1 MPRIVSVWLPRWPIL
16 RFLKAQ
22 ETAPPGVLP
31 VDPDQPFVLSADA
44 AGGAR
49 LTAVNGRAE
58 ALDLQI
64 GDRLADA
71 RARAGTYVQVR
82 DADPDAD
89 ADALRRLALWGL
101 RYTPLSSP
109 WPEDMGGD
117 GFFLDVTGASHLFGG
132 EMALLKDLARRLSQ
146 FGLDARC
153 ALAETPG
160 AAWALSRFHH
170 GLPVILIPGEE
181 KQALSPLPIEAL
193 RIDGETSATLRRLGF
208 KTVGTLIDRPR
219 APFAARFDGK
229 LLTRLDQALGRAAE
243 PLGFI
248 MPPALYHAR
257 RQLLEPVSHQDA
269 IVAIMARLMRDLVP
283 ELTRDGMGVRHLRL
297 DLFRVDGVVASLDL
311 GLARPSRDP
320 AHVTKLAAL
329 KLDRLASDIDAGFGF
344 ETLTLSATQVEP
356 MTARQESLLDRID
369 DHDTS
374 EREAMLIDSL
384 MHRLGEDRVRRLV
397 ARASHI
403 PEQAGGIVL
412 AAQVQTPSQQ
422 KPHTGPRPFLLLPKP
437 EAAEVLSLLPE
448 GPPRRFRWRGV
459 MRNAVQAD
467 GPERI
472 AGEWWRDRQGEPDL
486 TRDYY
491 VVEDEIGH
499 RFWLYRE
506 GVQDRETDPPRWFVH
521 GFFA

>member
-1 MPRIVSVWLPRWPIL
+1 MLSV
-16 RFLKAQ
+16 
-22 ETAPPGVLP
+22 
-31 VDPDQPFVLSADA
+31 DA

-49 LTAVNGRAE
+49 LTAVNEMAE

-71 RARAGTYVQVR
+71 RAKAGTYVQVR
-82 DADPDAD
+82 DADPGAD
-89 ADALRRLALWGL
+89 AEALRRLALWGL

-109 WPEDMGGD
+109 WPEAMGGD

-132 EMALLKDLARRLSQ
+132 EAALLKDLARRLSQ
-146 FGLDARC
+146 FGLTARC

-160 AAWALSRFHH
+160 AAWAMSRFHH
-170 GLPVILIPGEE
+170 GPPVILMPGEE
-181 KQALSPLPIEAL
+181 TPALSPLPIEAL

-219 APFAARFDGK
+219 APFAARFDK
-229 LLTRLDQALGRAAE
+229 HLLTRLDQALGVASE
-243 PLGFI
+243 PLVFI

-269 IVAIMARLMRDLVP
+269 IVAIMARLMQDLAPMLV
-283 ELTRDGMGVRHLRL
+283 RDGMGARHLRL
-297 DLFRVDGVVASLDL
+297 DLFRVDGAVTSLDL

-356 MTARQESLLDRID
+356 MEARQGSLLDSLD
-369 DHDTS
+369 DHDTA
-374 EREAMLIDSL
+374 EGEAMLIDSFV
-384 MHRLGEDRVRRLV
+384 HRLGTERVRRLV

-403 PEQAGGIVL
+403 PEQAGGIAL
-412 AAQVQTPSQQ
+412 AMHGPTPPPQ

-437 EAAEVLSLLPE
+437 ELAEVLSLLPE

-459 MRNAVQAD
+459 MRNVAQAD

-472 AGEWWRDRQGEPDL
+472 ADEWWRGSEAQDHRA
-486 TRDYY
+486 RDYY
-491 VVEDEIGH
+491 IVEDESGH
-499 RFWLYRE
+499 RFWLYRD
-506 GVQDRETDPPRWFVH
+506 GAQDRETDLPRWFVH
-521 GFFA
+521 GLFA